1 MSSLVT
7 IRGVRKEFGNIVA
20 LHEVNLEVNRG
31 EWVSITGVSG
41 SGKSTLLN
49 ILSCLERP
57 SAGQF
62 LLDGVD
68 VMSLP
73 EEGMDVIRREKVG
86 LVFQQ
91 FHLIPHLTAMENVM
105 LAQHYHSMSDRT
117 EARRALERVGLGHR
131 VEAYP
136 HHLSGGEKQRL
147 CIARALIN
155 YPALILADEPTGNLD
170 AGNQGVVMDL
180 FRELHRQGHTLIVV
194 THDQRVAKEAER
206 QLVLEHGR
214 LGIEVA

>member
-1 MSSLVT
+1 MSSLLSL
-7 IRGVRKEFGNIVA
+7 RGIRKEFGSIVA
-20 LHEVNLEVNRG
+20 LHEVNLEINRG

-57 SAGQF
+57 TAGQF
-62 LLDGVD
+62 RLDGVD
-68 VMSLP
+68 VTGLP

-91 FHLIPHLTAMENVM
+91 FHLIPHLTAVENVM
-105 LAQHYHSMSDRT
+105 LAQHYHSMSDRA

-136 HHLSGGEKQRL
+136 QHLSGGEKQRL

-170 AGNQGVVMDL
+170 AGNQAVVMDL

-194 THDQRVAKEAER
+194 THDPRVAQEAQR

-214 LGIEVA
+214 LGIEAA